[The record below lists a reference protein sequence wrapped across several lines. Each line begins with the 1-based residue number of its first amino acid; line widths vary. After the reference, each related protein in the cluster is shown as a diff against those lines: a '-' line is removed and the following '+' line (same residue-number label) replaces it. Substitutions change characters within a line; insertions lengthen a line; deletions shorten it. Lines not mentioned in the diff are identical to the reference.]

1 MKKVIIADNQD
12 ITSLGLQFIC
22 KQIPDVEI
30 AAGVSN
36 KAELKQKLTL
46 FPDAVVLLDYTL
58 FDLIS
63 VDELAIIQDRF
74 SEAFW
79 LLFSDRLSEYFVRR
93 LSAEKHVS
101 IVLKEA
107 SSDEILAGINAALH
121 EQQYFCSHIKS
132 MLQTNKEDS
141 LRIENAGLTSTE
153 KDILKLIAMGKSTKE
168 IAIERFSSIHTVAT
182 HRKNIFRKLDI
193 NNMYEATKYAL
204 HAGIIVEAEYY
215 I

>member
-1 MKKVIIADNQD
+1 MRKVIIADNQD

-36 KAELKQKLTL
+36 KSELKQKLTE
-46 FPDAVVLLDYTL
+46 FPDAVVVLDYTL
-58 FDLIS
+58 FDLVS
-63 VDELAIIQDRF
+63 VDELTIIQDRF
-74 SEAFW
+74 EGSHW
-79 LLFSDRLSEYFVRR
+79 LLFSDQLSEYFVRR

-107 SSDEILAGINAALH
+107 AYDEIFAGINASLH
-121 EQQYFCSHIKS
+121 GQQFFCKNIKS
-132 MLQTNKEDS
+132 MLQTVQNDS
-141 LRIENAGLTSTE
+141 LQIESAGLTTTE

-168 IAIERFSSIHTVAT
+168 IATERFSSIHTVAT

>member
-22 KQIPDVEI
+22 KQISGVEI

-36 KAELKQKLTL
+36 KAELKQKLTE
-46 FPDAVVLLDYTL
+46 FSDAMVILDYTL
-58 FDLIS
+58 FDLVG
-63 VDELAIIQDRF
+63 VDELTIIQDRF
-74 SEAFW
+74 EQSHW

-93 LSAEKHVS
+93 LSVEKRVS

-107 SSDEILAGINAALH
+107 SYDEIFAGITAALRG
-121 EQQYFCSHIKS
+121 QQFFCKHIKS
-132 MLQTNKEDS
+132 MLQTVQIDKLQFES
-141 LRIENAGLTSTE
+141 AVLTSTE
-153 KDILKLIAMGKSTKE
+153 RDILKLIAMGKSTKD

-204 HAGIIVEAEYY
+204 HAGILDEAEYY